1 MNNKVKNIVSLFLD
15 FIVFLLSVIG
25 FLLMFFLGKDS
36 GLSSHGFSSLRYF
49 TVLSNLFMGLI
60 SFLMFISMLI
70 AMKKRREM
78 SEKWLVLSHVATV
91 SVTITFLVVAFFL
104 AIKAQLDGRG
114 YFSMFR
120 GSNLIFHFILPV
132 LAILNFTIFEKGK
145 KMPFYSLFFA
155 YIPIVLYG
163 IFYVCNFYFHWVI
176 SNEGNYDWYG
186 FLSNGN
192 AIQLML
198 VLFAFIL
205 ITFLISFGLAFFNG
219 LSFRKDKV
227 EVCSP
232 PKEKEE
238 EVILSDDVVGFTR
251 VASEKARTINEVVES
266 TEDYDKVQETV
277 STETGTIHV
286 ITKKVMKAK
295 KKEQTK

>member
-1 MNNKVKNIVSLFLD
+1 MNNKVKNIISLSLN

-25 FLLMFFLGKDS
+25 FLMMFFLGKDS

-60 SFLMFISMLI
+60 SFLVFISMLI
-70 AMKKRREM
+70 AVKKKKEM
-78 SEKWLVLSHVATV
+78 SEKWLVLSHAATV
-91 SVTITFLVVAFFL
+91 SVTITFLVVVFFL
-104 AIKAQLDGRG
+104 AIRAQLDGRG

-163 IFYVCNFYFHWVI
+163 VFYVCNFYFHWVL
-176 SNEGNYDWYG
+176 SNDGNYDWYG

-192 AIQLML
+192 ALQLIL
-198 VLFAFIL
+198 VLLAFIL
-205 ITFLISFGLAFFNG
+205 ITFLISFGLAFLNG
-219 LSFRKDKV
+219 LSFKKKKV
-227 EVCSP
+227 EACSL

-295 KKEQTK
+295 KKEQRK